1 MHALITLR
9 KGHPSLLRNIL
20 LICCRI
26 GAWYISASHTADL
39 HGLPLCRSY
48 SQLLVEFIGHVLVSG
63 FVCGVPVGR
72 VVAALASFDA
82 DEVTGAFQS
91 REAHIGKTL
100 GEFWGEALFFSLNT
114 PVTEIPEMDIQ
125 FSVIH
130 LNLPL
135 FKAFTQ
141 PSEAWPEM

>member
-1 MHALITLR
+1 MRLFVIAWVCTGNAPAKHGTYFHGVLLCGCNAKAFVVVVRQFTVLRGIVCVPIT
-9 KGHPSLLRNIL
+9 G
-20 LICCRI
+20 
-26 GAWYISASHTADL
+26 
-39 HGLPLCRSY
+39 
-48 SQLLVEFIGHVLVSG
+48 
-63 FVCGVPVGR
+63 

>member
-1 MHALITLR
+1 MLQDWRLVHSSQ
-9 KGHPSLLRNIL
+9 PY
-20 LICCRI
+20 CRP
-26 GAWYISASHTADL
+26 
-39 HGLPLCRSY
+39 GLPLCRSY